1 MPTSTCD
8 LPAPGKL
15 LSIEFSI
22 LSFLSILFGAQ
33 SQQRLQTDFH
43 KHVIAGQAQ
52 ETPQQLNDNHR
63 KAEQRDGSSSIERRY
78 PDFGAAEKSK
88 GVLKNLY
95 PTRQNLIDDDFERP
109 GFKQIQSDG
118 GEGKPQGNERTG
130 KESAIIF

>member
-1 MPTSTCD
+1 MCV
-8 LPAPGKL
+8 KL
-15 LSIEFSI
+15 
-22 LSFLSILFGAQ
+22 GAQ

-63 KAEQRDGSSSIERRY
+63 KAKQRDSLSGIERWY

-95 PTRQNLIDDDFERP
+95 PTRKDLIDDDLEGPR
-109 GFKQIQSDG
+109 FKQIQSDG
-118 GEGKPQGNERTG
+118 GEGEPQGDKRTG
-130 KESAIIF
+130 KESAIVFQDASVDHRNFRLRIADCR